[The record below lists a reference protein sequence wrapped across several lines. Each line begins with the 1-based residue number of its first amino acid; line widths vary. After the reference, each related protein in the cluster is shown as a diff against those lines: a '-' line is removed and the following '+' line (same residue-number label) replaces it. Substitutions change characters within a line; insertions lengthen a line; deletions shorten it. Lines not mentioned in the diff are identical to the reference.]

1 MLEEFYKRKKIIM
14 NKQVANVQLMQKMNR
29 LQVLQFVRRNPD
41 VSRPVIAAETGL
53 SLPSITNIVS
63 YLLEIGI
70 LCENGTEKVS
80 RVGRKSTLLRFH
92 AAAYDL
98 LCIYLDEK
106 YARIVRTDLEG
117 NPLDSVT
124 LNIKKNSPEESI
136 TRLCDAVLSM
146 VNNCKDGSILG
157 IDVAISG
164 LVLSDSRFI
173 MSNRLRWKY
182 FDIKEKL
189 EAITHIPVFVDNVS
203 LLRAVGYFSK
213 LPAQENSNILFVDM
227 ENGIGVVQYVN
238 GEIQTSTLGEIG
250 HTTVKKDGPPC
261 FCGNRG
267 CLEAMCSPKRLLSLY
282 ESTDEEQLLSIG
294 DMDILYRAGNE
305 AALFA
310 VNECGSY
317 LGIGLANLVNL
328 FNPSSIVI
336 NTGDFKDCPALLNVA
351 EAELRKRA
359 YLSLTEGLTIEK
371 ISTTEDNMVCG
382 TAFHLCNKLFDISF
396 PKNIIE

>member
-1 MLEEFYKRKKIIM
+1 M

-70 LCENGTEKVS
+70 LCESGTEQVS
-80 RVGRKSTLLRFH
+80 RVGRKSTLLRFN

-98 LCIYLDEK
+98 LCVYLDEK

-117 NPLDSVT
+117 NPKDSIT

-136 TRLCDAVLSM
+136 TKLCDAVLSV

-164 LVLSDSRFI
+164 LVLSNSRFI

-182 FDIKEKL
+182 FDIKERL
-189 EAITHIPVFVDNVS
+189 EEITHIPVFVDNVS
-203 LLRAVGYFSK
+203 LLRAVWYFSK
-213 LPAQENSNILFVDM
+213 LPSQEESNILFVDM
-227 ENGIGVVQYVN
+227 ENGIGAVQCVG

-294 DMDILYRAGNE
+294 DIDILYHAGNE

-336 NTGDFKDCPALLNVA
+336 NTGDFKDCPALLKVA
-351 EAELRKRA
+351 ETELRNRA

-371 ISTTEDNMVCG
+371 IHATEENMVCG

-396 PKNIIE
+396 SQNIIE